1 MLSGWGRGGRG
12 GGRGGG
18 GEGGGGGGGRGAKG
32 RGRMSSRGAPRPA
45 EAAALGRAVAAAALL
60 GPGHWLALVREVGLR
75 PPSALPP
82 RPPPRPLPPPQHKK
96 GHACLGLRN
105 CRG

>member
-1 MLSGWGRGGRG
+1 
-12 GGRGGG
+12 
-18 GEGGGGGGGRGAKG
+18 
-32 RGRMSSRGAPRPA
+32 MSPRGAPRPA

-96 GHACLGLRN
+96 GHACLGLGN